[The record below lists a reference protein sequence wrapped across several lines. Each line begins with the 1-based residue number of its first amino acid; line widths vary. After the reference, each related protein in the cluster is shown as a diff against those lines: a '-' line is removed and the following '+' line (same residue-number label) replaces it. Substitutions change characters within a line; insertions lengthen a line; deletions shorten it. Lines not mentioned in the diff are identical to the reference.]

1 MFIRRV
7 MMPDEHVWVVP
18 KVGDWVID
26 AKEQVW
32 RMTNQ
37 VAEGKIKVIRRNSSG
52 RKIAA
57 MKDITKLTVLD
68 PSMAKLLTSV
78 YKEK

>member
-1 MFIRRV
+1 MEDR
-7 MMPDEHVWVVP
+7 EVWIVP
-18 KVGDWVID
+18 KVGDWVVD

-32 RMTNQ
+32 QITNQ
-37 VAEGKIKVIRRNSSG
+37 VAEGKIKVRRRNSSG
-52 RKIAA
+52 KKVTAMRNIADL
-57 MKDITKLTVLD
+57 KVLE

>member
-1 MFIRRV
+1 MVVLMEER
-7 MMPDEHVWVVP
+7 DVWVVP
-18 KVGDWVID
+18 KVGDWVVD

-32 RMTNQ
+32 QITNQ
-37 VAEGKIKVIRRNSSG
+37 VAEGKIKVRRRNSSG
-52 RKIAA
+52 KKVTAMRNIADL
-57 MKDITKLTVLD
+57 KVLE

>member
-1 MFIRRV
+1 MEER
-7 MMPDEHVWVVP
+7 DVWVVP
-18 KVGDWVID
+18 KVGDWVVD

-32 RMTNQ
+32 QITNQ
-37 VAEGKIKVIRRNSSG
+37 VAEGKIKVRRRNSSG
-52 RKIAA
+52 KKVTAMRNIADL
-57 MKDITKLTVLD
+57 KVLE

>member
-1 MFIRRV
+1 
-7 MMPDEHVWVVP
+7 MPDEYVWVVP

-32 RMTNQ
+32 QMTNK
-37 VAEGKIKVIRRNSSG
+37 VEAGKIKVRRKNSSG
-52 RKIAA
+52 RKVTAMRNIADL
-57 MKDITKLTVLD
+57 KVLE
-68 PSMAKLLTSV
+68 PSMAKLLTNV